1 VTTIEGTRLL
11 SPNSAAGLLVAL
23 ATSALLLSGCHV
35 TVGNPVTPS
44 STPASGA
51 VPKNALEQITAQQVR
66 DKIGGGNIVITCPH
80 DLAIKLGA
88 SEDCTMA
95 QDSKQFPL
103 KITITKVKSADDA
116 VWDWELGKQLT
127 PS

>member
-1 VTTIEGTRLL
+1 VTTIEGTRQL
-11 SPNSAAGLLVAL
+11 SVKPAAALLVVL
-23 ATSALLLSGCHV
+23 AASALLLCGCHV
-35 TVGNPVTPS
+35 TIGTPTTTS
-44 STPASGA
+44 PTPASGA

-80 DLAIKLGA
+80 DLRIKLGA
-88 SEDCTMA
+88 TEQCVMA